1 MLINPYIMGV
11 LEIIYPPYPRKWI
24 KKLNNEKHP
33 KMGIFRKKRENV
45 LKVVGMVGIGYGP
58 VFYPHNGTHERK

>member
-1 MLINPYIMGV
+1 MTAW
-11 LEIIYPPYPRKWI
+11 E
-24 KKLNNEKHP
+24 
-33 KMGIFRKKRENV
+33 ENV